1 MTSNRPQKCLT
12 LAKKWRGFF
21 KLEIM
26 YVRLFGTLEFRL
38 SLLRQ
43 SFLKFAL
50 HFFSKGCENEA
61 YIVYKYM
68 MKIF

>member
-1 MTSNRPQKCLT
+1 
-12 LAKKWRGFF
+12 
-21 KLEIM
+21 M

-61 YIVYKYM
+61 YIVYKYV